1 MPYSSM
7 SSVPQALRSAGLNLL
22 QANYWAKVYD
32 GAKASGSKFAGAIA
46 WVAFKK
52 KYKKAGN
59 RWVLRKVEKDL
70 SLLDRF
76 IEKIEKVFQDFDV
89 EEQVDVES
97 PSATTDKLSKALIE
111 QLEALEAEDTPSE
124 ESEEL
129 EELEERYV
137 PIVKVDKKKHIV
149 YGVVLEPEVWD
160 AQKDIVSKEEIEAAA
175 HEFLAFY
182 RKIDLRHHHVA
193 KSCYPVESYIAPQDF
208 VLGSEKV
215 KEGSWILGSK
225 VTDPKIWKDIE
236 DGLLT
241 GYSIVGMARR
251 VPEGVTDE

>member
-1 MPYSSM
+1 MPYSTLSGA
-7 SSVPQALRSAGLNLL
+7 PQALRTAGLNLS

-46 WVAFKK
+46 WTQFKK

-59 RWVLRKVEKDL
+59 KWVLRKIEKDL

-89 EEQVDVES
+89 EEQADVES
-97 PSATTDKLSKALIE
+97 PSATTDKLSKALME
-111 QLEALEAEDTPSE
+111 QLEALEAEATPLE
-124 ESEEL
+124 EG

-137 PIVKVDKKKHIV
+137 PILKVDKKKHIV

-160 AQKDIVSKEEIEAAA
+160 AQKDIVSKEEIEDAA
-175 HEFLAFY
+175 HEFLAFH
-182 RKIDLRHHHVA
+182 RKIDLRHHHVSR
-193 KSCYPVESYIAPQDF
+193 KCYPVESYIAPQDLT
-208 VLGSEKV
+208 LGSEKV
-215 KEGSWILGSK
+215 KKGSWILGSK
-225 VTDPKIWKDIE
+225 VTDAKIWKDIE

-241 GYSIVGMARR
+241 GYSIVGLALR
-251 VPEGVTDE
+251 VPEGATNDS